1 MSETQQISSFKLSPF
16 MGVNRNFLHR
26 TKGDRVIWAI
36 VILLTLVSILVVYS
50 SVGSLAY
57 KMNKSTESYLFKQ
70 IAFIILGVLIIYF
83 AHRVNYTIY
92 SRVAT
97 ILFFISIPLLFYT
110 LKYGSTINEAHR
122 WIKL

>member
-1 MSETQQISSFKLSPF
+1 MNETQQIPPPEFSPF
-16 MGVNRNFLHR
+16 PRVSGNFLNR

-36 VILLTLVSILVVYS
+36 VILLTLVSVLVVYS

-70 IAFIILGVLIIYF
+70 VAFIVLGVLIIYF

-92 SRVAT
+92 SRVAS
-97 ILFFISIPLLFYT
+97 ILFLLSIPLLFYT
-110 LKYGSTINEAHR
+110 LKF
-122 WIKL
+122 